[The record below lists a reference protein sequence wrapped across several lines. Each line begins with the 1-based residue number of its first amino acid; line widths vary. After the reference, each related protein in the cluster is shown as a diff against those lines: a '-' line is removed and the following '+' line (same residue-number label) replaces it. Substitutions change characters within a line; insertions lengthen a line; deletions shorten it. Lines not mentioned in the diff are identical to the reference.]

1 MGQIFSIRMYKK
13 SEAPTARDVLA
24 RDVLARDVL
33 GWARVAGIVELR
45 PDGSW
50 HLTELGRA
58 RVLRLVRKPQRPE
71 AGIER
76 VR

>member
-1 MGQIFSIRMYKK
+1 MGQIFSIRMHKE
-13 SEAPTARDVLA
+13 SEAPAA